1 LYQWLQRWRRTEIE
15 MSLFLFTFCGIYGL
29 MQYYL
34 FRRVKLAFP
43 GMAWWAAAPLIVFL
57 ALMIFLPIGVRML
70 ERAGR
75 HQTAMWLSA
84 PGHAWLAIIVWFVS
98 LGLVCDVWNLSVSAL
113 AKLMPAAGSLSI
125 PPRAALAVVGFGVAA
140 MAAWGVHEATAFR
153 LEHVAVRLANL
164 PPGFRPIRLVQIS
177 DLHLGMFMRENSLK
191 RVVELVRQ
199 AQPDVL
205 VSTGDLVDSSFHYD
219 GLSKHLAAIEAP
231 LGKFAVLGNHE
242 FYAGVP
248 HSLRFHS
255 AAGFRVLRGESQLIL
270 PGLRIAGVDDP
281 AAGSPGISISFGRND
296 GEAMILLKH
305 RPDVDDAVDF
315 DLQLSGHTHGGQLF
329 PYSIIV
335 KLINGRLSGLYTL
348 SGGKLLYISR
358 GTGYWGPPM
367 RFLAPPEVTVIT
379 IEGE

>member
-1 LYQWLQRWRRTEIE
+1 

-29 MQYYL
+29 MQFYL

-43 GMAWWAAAPLIVFL
+43 GMAWWGAPLIAFL

-75 HQTAMWLSA
+75 HHTAMWLSA

-98 LGLVCDVWNLSVSAL
+98 LGLACDAWNLSMNVL
-113 AKLMPAAGSLSI
+113 AKLAPTARSLAI
-125 PPRAALAVVGFGVAA
+125 PPRTALAVVAIGVAA
-140 MAAWGVHEATAFR
+140 IATWGVHEASAFR
-153 LEHVAVRLANL
+153 LKHVTVRLANL

-177 DLHLGMFMRENSLK
+177 DLHLGMFMREDSLK
-191 RVVELVRQ
+191 RVAELVRQ

-219 GLSKHLAAIEAP
+219 GLAKHLAAINPP

-248 HSLRFHS
+248 HSVRFHS
-255 AAGFRVLRGESQLIL
+255 AAGFKVLRGESQLIV
-270 PGLRIAGVDDP
+270 PGLRVMGVDDP
-281 AAGSPGISISFGRND
+281 AGGPPVTAISFGRNN
-296 GEAMILLKH
+296 GEAVILLKH
-305 RPDVDDAVDF
+305 RPDVDDVIDF
-315 DLQLSGHTHGGQLF
+315 DLQLSGHTHGGQIF
-329 PYSIIV
+329 PYSLII
-335 KLINGRLSGLYTL
+335 KLINGRLSGLYPL
-348 SGGKLLYISR
+348 AGGKLLYISR

-367 RFLAPPEVTVIT
+367 RFLAPPEVTVFT